1 MKFKTM
7 MTVKAAVCLVF
18 GIPMLIVPGLLM
30 SLFGVTLD
38 TGGALMAR
46 LYGASLLGNLML
58 TWFGRNV
65 SASDARRAIAIH
77 LLVYDA
83 IGLVVA
89 LLATLAGVMNGLGWF
104 VVLIYLAIAL
114 GFGYFVFMKPRASN
128 QPIG

>member
-1 MKFKTM
+1 MNFKTM

-65 SASDARRAIAIH
+65 AASDARRAIAIH

-83 IGLVVA
+83 IGFVVA
-89 LLATLAGVMNGLGWF
+89 FLATLSGIMNVLGWS
-104 VVLIYLAIAL
+104 VVLIYLVIAL
-114 GFGYFVFMKPRASN
+114 GFGYFVFRKPSPSN